1 MPDDYRFNELYE
13 LFRKGEA
20 ENACRLLVQMHS
32 RHIALREE
40 LTILKLQNRQLRE
53 VLGLSENLF
62 LADGVYWLRSS
73 GAPLGPFCPDCYESD
88 GLLLRL
94 ERKGACLRCSRCGA
108 VRGRGAMPP
117 HDDGLPAPERRQAHV
132 LRFAR

>member
-1 MPDDYRFNELYE
+1 MSDDYRFNELHK

-32 RHIALREE
+32 RYIALRDE
-40 LTILKLQNRQLRE
+40 LTILKLQNRQLKE

-62 LADGVYWLRSS
+62 LADGVYWLRTS
-73 GAPLGPFCPDCYESD
+73 GVPQGPFCPDCYEGD

-94 ERKGACLRCSRCGA
+94 EHRGSCLRCSRCGA
-108 VRGRGAMPP
+108 VRGRGATPP
-117 HDDGLPAPERRQAHV
+117 HDDGLPVPERPQARV